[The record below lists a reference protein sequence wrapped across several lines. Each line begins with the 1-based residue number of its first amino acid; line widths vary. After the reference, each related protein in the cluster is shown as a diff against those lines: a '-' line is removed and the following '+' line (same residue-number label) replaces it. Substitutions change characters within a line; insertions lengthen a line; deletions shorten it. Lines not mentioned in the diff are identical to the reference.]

1 MVFFAMKIAFW
12 LANKNKE
19 AKALMRGWNRKIKF
33 DIEGTHAFYVNVQ
46 NGSASLIKG
55 DCNNPDLV
63 VKASNSNFRRML
75 RGEIQF
81 EEAFLRKQI
90 DTVGSI
96 HDAAR
101 FKRIIGLVLESHSG
115 LISVFRLLFGK
126 FI

>member
-1 MVFFAMKIAFW
+1 MVSLAMKIAFW

-19 AKALMRGWNRKIKF
+19 AKALMRRWNRKIKF
-33 DIEGTHAFYVNVQ
+33 DIEGAPAFYVNVQ
-46 NGSASLIKG
+46 NGTASLIKG

-63 VKASNSNFRRML
+63 VKASNRNFRRML

-115 LISVFRLLFGK
+115 LISAFRLLFGK